1 MNKILKFL
9 IGSLLVGIPI
19 YIIYVFNAFRI
30 LLTFLLWGI
39 LGTMF
44 LVGLVVLYLLFS
56 ELRKEKMDEENA

>member
-56 ELRKEKMDEENA
+56 ELRQEKIEEE